1 MACGTEH
8 LLMNNKFTLFQKTY
22 LDSPSAEHN
31 LSEEK
36 KQVLDNGIIYH
47 IKVFERDTTNFRA
60 DKLQGFWS
68 Y

>member
-1 MACGTEH
+1 
-8 LLMNNKFTLFQKTY
+8 MNNNFALFQKTY

-36 KQVLDNGIIYH
+36 NQVPDSCIIYR

-60 DKLQGFWS
+60 DKLQDFWS
-68 Y
+68 YSSFGKL